1 MIEYGRV
8 NLIKCIIDFFGW
20 GIFLFE
26 EFAPSFVQRTF
37 LIEYIRFFKIL
48 FLKIFMNFSLRK
60 VCTF

>member
-37 LIEYIRFFKIL
+37 LIEYIRFFKDP
-48 FLKIFMNFSLRK
+48 FLKNIYEFFS
-60 VCTF
+60 

>member
-37 LIEYIRFFKIL
+37 LIEYIRFF
-48 FLKIFMNFSLRK
+48 
-60 VCTF
+60 